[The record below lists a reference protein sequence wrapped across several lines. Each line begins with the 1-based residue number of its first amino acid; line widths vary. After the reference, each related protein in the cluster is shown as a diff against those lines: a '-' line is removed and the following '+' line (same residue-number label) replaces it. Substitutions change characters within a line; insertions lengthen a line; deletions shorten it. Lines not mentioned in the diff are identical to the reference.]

1 VNLASVYARAVQDA
15 FYPSSH
21 MQRRA
26 MGGPVRYRG
35 IWWMRLPVA
44 GPQLAEKLKSELET
58 SSDAALVGVTGEL
71 LVEQLAVLSE
81 QDRTQDDVKSAAFGK
96 QLLERARCLDPKNP
110 EWRL

>member
-1 VNLASVYARAVQDA
+1 MPAVARGSGPAA
-15 FYPSSH
+15 
-21 MQRRA
+21 R
-26 MGGPVRYRG
+26 PVRYRDM
-35 IWWMRLPVA
+35 WQMRLPVA

-96 QLLERARCLDPKNP
+96 LLLERARRLDPTT
-110 EWRL
+110 